1 VASALKLL
9 ARQHLLRASPRVE
22 AMVDDAV
29 AQRVSL
35 GILVDEVRGL
45 VIRGV
50 TSVTLAHL
58 ADEMDAVVPAQHR

>member
-1 VASALKLL
+1 
-9 ARQHLLRASPRVE
+9 
-22 AMVDDAV
+22 MVDDAV

-58 ADEMDAVVPAQHR
+58 ADEMAAVVPGPPR